1 MLTAAEAL
9 AQSKANY
16 AKKVDMEIAQI
27 TDRIRDAVARCDTS
41 ISVGDIL
48 ARTEQYLQEWG
59 YKVERYTSPT
69 KETTVTISWSE

>member
-1 MLTAAEAL
+1 MLTATEAR

-16 AKKVDMEIAQI
+16 AKKADMEIAQI
-27 TDRIRDAVARCDTS
+27 NNRILDAVARGDTS

-59 YKVERYTSPT
+59 YTVERYTSPA
-69 KETTVTISWSE
+69 KETTVTISW